1 MGFMATIKVN
11 FNPDPV
17 LQSTTQLVWLPKVKL
32 NNMAQRGIQR
42 KGGCPNKWVDKAA
55 KPNGLYLLAL

>member
-1 MGFMATIKVN
+1 MATIKVN

-32 NNMAQRGIQR
+32 NNMAQRGIQG